1 MVLDVSVTKSYQS
14 HLKIENEKVKHS
26 TRVCLNLKQKC
37 GLTQV
42 QCQIQVKVVSLE
54 IAYRTRPEKFVQLI
68 EGEGA
73 SKDSLSVLKIVGFL
87 DF

>member
-42 QCQIQVKVVSLE
+42 QCQIQVKVVSLK
-54 IAYRTRPEKFVQLI
+54 IPYRTKFVQLI